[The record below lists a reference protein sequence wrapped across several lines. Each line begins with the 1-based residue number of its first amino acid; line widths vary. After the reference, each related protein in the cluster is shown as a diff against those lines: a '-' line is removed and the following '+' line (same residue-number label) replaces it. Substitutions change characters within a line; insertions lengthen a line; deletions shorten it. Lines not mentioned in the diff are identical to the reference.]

1 VPLRP
6 RRSCLTV
13 PGDDERKLAKAAG
26 LDVDEVILDLE
37 DAVALDRKDA
47 ARILVARALA
57 DLDWR
62 ATTLAIRVNR
72 GSADDL
78 ELVRTARPDV
88 VVLPKVE
95 SADEL
100 EGLPVPSEAQIET
113 ARGLV
118 ECERIAAA
126 HGLEALVLGPGD
138 LAASL
143 GVPELTI
150 GAGAH
155 VEYALVRMLVAA
167 RACGI
172 AAVDGPFVAID
183 DTEGLRASAGR
194 SRALGYDGKWCIHPA
209 QIAVCNAVYTPT
221 PEEVERARRILA
233 VDGVA
238 RLDGEMVDAAN
249 HRMAESILARL
260 PPDAPQG
267 SGKA

>member
-1 VPLRP
+1 MPVRR

-13 PGDDERKLAKAAG
+13 PGDDEGKLAKASE

-37 DAVALDRKDA
+37 DAVAADRKEL
-47 ARILVARALA
+47 ARETVARALH
-57 DLDWR
+57 DRDWR
-62 ATTLAIRVNR
+62 AATVAVRVNR
-72 GSADDL
+72 GSLDDL
-78 ELVRTARPDV
+78 ELVRAARPDV

-95 SADEL
+95 SAEEL
-100 EGLPVPSEAQIET
+100 AGLPVPAEAQIES

-126 HGLEALVLGPGD
+126 PGLEALVLGPGD

-155 VEYALVRMLVAA
+155 VDYALARIVVAA
-167 RACGI
+167 RAFGV
-172 AAVDGPFVAID
+172 AAVDGPFVVLAD
-183 DTEGLRASAGR
+183 EAGLRASALR

-209 QIAVCNAVYTPT
+209 QIEICNEVYAPT
-221 PEEVERARRILA
+221 PAEIERARRILA

-238 RLDGEMVDAAN
+238 KLDGEMVDEAN
-249 HRMAESILARL
+249 RRMAAAILARL
-260 PPDAPQG
+260 PPAP
-267 SGKA
+267 